1 MGIIAKKKIK
11 NGERITLKNIK
22 FAWPIKYIGSED
34 IDQILNKKLKKNIK
48 KNEPIKKSDVS
59 FE

>member
-1 MGIIAKKKIK
+1 MGIIAKNIK
-11 NGERITLKNIK
+11 NGEKITLKNIK

-48 KNEPIKKSDVS
+48 K
-59 FE
+59 